1 MKIALWGAGE
11 FAKYVVASLSSNNEI
26 DIVCSID
33 NYKKKESIA
42 GINVVDPEE
51 YLKMY
56 DESVDCVLVTFLNG
70 ISIQSQIQ
78 EMGIKRWG
86 VVNDNVFLK
95 K

>member
-42 GINVVDPEE
+42 GDRKSVV
-51 YLKMY
+51 
-56 DESVDCVLVTFLNG
+56 
-70 ISIQSQIQ
+70 
-78 EMGIKRWG
+78 
-86 VVNDNVFLK
+86 
-95 K
+95 